1 MCRGQ
6 RGCARVP
13 CLVVLSVYHIS
24 VLAFCVWGQR
34 RVVIFSER
42 ERERERKRERE
53 KEILLTQYMPEL
65 VQNAKQRVAICNVDD
80 LLPGL
85 AVAS

>member
-1 MCRGQ
+1 M
-6 RGCARVP
+6 
-13 CLVVLSVYHIS
+13 
-24 VLAFCVWGQR
+24 
-34 RVVIFSER
+34 VIFSER